1 MAVRTALLTSRNINL
16 DTDFSKYIE
25 TVSEPGVITG
35 FAVTSSSVATGQ
47 ARVPCERTNGETI
60 YAFVQNFNSVS
71 ISGDGY
77 VIISIPQNII
87 DNGGGNEDG
96 TGIATIEVVNS
107 LPAKNYLLLATITS
121 GDVEDNRNMIPKVG
135 ELKTDID
142 SIFASIEDL
151 DERVEALEEAGAIDH
166 LEEMALVGEKYALT
180 DTLFKQLTPKLADC
194 TVDANVWDVAANTE
208 IHIQRQGSKTAS
220 NKLKLKVKKVGSPT
234 TSLYVEVRKGIQVD
248 VSSSEAYWYGDSSNI
263 IATGSLASSS
273 FSSSYTEV
281 EFTLD
286 ANFGGT
292 EWELLDVVVYQSA
305 GSGATVNSSNYYQ
318 IACDSTQWSEAFSYV
333 KVNWSTRS
341 REKLMPYCVSDWFVQ
356 AMLSKVDELLI
367 KMWEEIKIFSY
378 DNWYYSNAYKELW
391 TIPAWYS
398 LTKITT
404 QQRQMT
410 SYVKINDTEITTTT
424 VVSGNPTTITVDI
437 PCLEDTIVYWRQA
450 QTDNNYYA
458 WYSSFYWYKCASK
471 KWEEVKIREYKEIWQ
486 KTRITIFWRHI
497 DGTRIKD
504 TPSSLWEFI
513 KHCNNLWLKETIE
526 APYNTTYTLNNYWI
540 LKGNYTSGTTLQVKI
555 NDLEV
560 FNANV
565 SSAWQI
571 TIPPF
576 SLSPGDT
583 VFVVGNGT
591 NNCYIDLFW

>member
-77 VIISIPQNII
+77 VIISISQNII

-96 TGIATIEVVNS
+96 TGIATIEVVNE
-107 LPAKNYLLLATITS
+107 LPAKNYLLLATIES
-121 GDVEDNRNMIPKVG
+121 GTVTDNRNMIPKVW
-135 ELKTDID
+135 ELKTDIN

-151 DERVEALEEAGAIDH
+151 DERVEALEEVGAIDH

-248 VSSSEAYWYGDSSNI
+248 VSDSEAYWYGDSSNI

-273 FSSSYTEV
+273 FSTDYAEV

-333 KVNWSTRS
+333 KVNWQTRS
-341 REKLMPYCVSDWFVQ
+341 REKLMPYCVSVWFVQ
-356 AMLSKVDELLI
+356 AMLSKVSDTPYSYYENAFNGSTATIVTSGNWPVTYASPYNSININATKLKYTFNANSVYGNYSIDIAKSDNTALVSSSYNERNTDLVGYIEKDASEILHVQYRGLYGSSSQNTGHTLTINKLILDMEKNIYKNWDNAKPRELKTI
-367 KMWEEIKIFSY
+367 WETAS
-378 DNWYYSNAYKELW
+378 
-391 TIPAWYS
+391 
-398 LTKITT
+398 ITT
-404 QQRQMT
+404 
-410 SYVKINDTEITTTT
+410 
-424 VVSGNPTTITVDI
+424 
-437 PCLEDTIVYWRQA
+437 
-450 QTDNNYYA
+450 
-458 WYSSFYWYKCASK
+458 
-471 KWEEVKIREYKEIWQ
+471 
-486 KTRITIFWRHI
+486 FWRHI
-497 DGTRIKD
+497 DGTRV
-504 TPSSLWEFI
+504 THE
-513 KHCNNLWLKETIE
+513 
-526 APYNTTYTLNNYWI
+526 
-540 LKGNYTSGTTLQVKI
+540 
-555 NDLEV
+555 
-560 FNANV
+560 
-565 SSAWQI
+565 
-571 TIPPF
+571 
-576 SLSPGDT
+576 
-583 VFVVGNGT
+583 
-591 NNCYIDLFW
+591 

>member
-87 DNGGGNEDG
+87 DNWGGNEDG

-121 GDVEDNRNMIPKVG
+121 GDVGDNRNMIPKVG

-220 NKLKLKVKKVGSPT
+220 NKLKLKLKAVGSPT
-234 TSLYVEVRKGIQVD
+234 TSVVVEVRKGIQVD
-248 VSSSEAYWYGDSSNI
+248 VSDSEAYWYGDENNI
-263 IATGSLASSS
+263 IATGTLPSSS
-273 FSSSYTEV
+273 FTTSYAEV

-286 ANFGGT
+286 NNFGCT

-305 GSGATVNSSNYYQ
+305 GSGAIVNASNYYVL
-318 IACDSTQWSEAFSYV
+318 ACDSTQWSEAFSYV
-333 KVNWSTRS
+333 KVNGTTRS
-341 REKLMPYCVSDWFVQ
+341 REKLIPYCVSNWFVQ
-356 AMLSKVDELLI
+356 AMLSKVGDGIILQSNYEVNKSETSI
-367 KMWEEIKIFSY
+367 APAT
-378 DNWYYSNAYKELW
+378 NWTRYIYSFD
-391 TIPAWYS
+391 TISDDTYNIS
-398 LTKITT
+398 LTLSCP
-404 QQRQMT
+404 R
-410 SYVKINDTEITTTT
+410 
-424 VVSGNPTTITVDI
+424 VSG
-437 PCLEDTIVYWRQA
+437 A
-450 QTDNNYYA
+450 QYYA
-458 WYSSFYWYKCASK
+458 WIVVVKNWEPIEESYLNTYDNNQRTNTPYSYSVQCKRGDTLEVWRTYANNYQLTIDNLKCLTNLTAYKDKGKRYKVNIK
-471 KWEEVKIREYKEIWQ
+471 KIIWNVI
-486 KTRITIFWRHI
+486 TARIFGMLR
-497 DGTRIKD
+497 DGTRWD
-504 TPSSLWEFI
+504 
-513 KHCNNLWLKETIE
+513 
-526 APYNTTYTLNNYWI
+526 
-540 LKGNYTSGTTLQVKI
+540 GN
-555 NDLEV
+555 
-560 FNANV
+560 
-565 SSAWQI
+565 
-571 TIPPF
+571 
-576 SLSPGDT
+576 
-583 VFVVGNGT
+583 
-591 NNCYIDLFW
+591 